1 MILILSEKNDITTYH
16 VVKWL
21 KYYEKESFVL
31 TFEDTIEILSIESG
45 NAKIKINEYIFNL
58 IDLEAYWYRR
68 GAINWT
74 YYTSIENL
82 SIEISNDLNF
92 EKKLIVE
99 FIHNYFLDI
108 PNLSSY
114 YNFNVN
120 RIIGFFYANDVGFK
134 TPNYGIYC
142 CKEDV
147 IFFYNKYKKIATK
160 PIGNGLFVN
169 INNKQYLNYT
179 SILTENEIKSFS
191 AKFPHSLFLEYIEKK
206 YELRIFYLDGTCYS
220 MAILSQNDNKT
231 EVDYR
236 NYNNEKPNRNEPY
249 ILPKNISNK
258 IKCLM
263 KKLKLKTGSID
274 IIVTP
279 SDDFVFLEV
288 NPIGQFLNVS
298 HTCNYNLEKKVA
310 EYLSDITRIK

>member
-21 KYYEKESFVL
+21 EYYEKESFVL

-82 SIEISNDLNF
+82 PIEISNDLNF

-99 FIHNYFLDI
+99 LIHNFLLNI
-108 PNLSSY
+108 PNLSTY

-120 RIIGFFYANDVGFK
+120 RVICFSYANAVGLS
-134 TPNYGIYC
+134 TPKFGIYS
-142 CKEDV
+142 CKYDV
-147 IFFYNKYKKIATK
+147 MWFCKKYKKIVTK

-169 INNKQYLNYT
+169 IENKQYLSYT
-179 SILTENEIKSFS
+179 TLLIESEINKMPDKFS
-191 AKFPHSLFLEYIEKK
+191 DSLFLEYIEKK

-249 ILPKNISNK
+249 TLPKKIANKVNI
-258 IKCLM
+258 LM

-279 SDDFVFLEV
+279 NDDFVFLEV

-310 EYLSDITRIK
+310 QYLSDITRNK